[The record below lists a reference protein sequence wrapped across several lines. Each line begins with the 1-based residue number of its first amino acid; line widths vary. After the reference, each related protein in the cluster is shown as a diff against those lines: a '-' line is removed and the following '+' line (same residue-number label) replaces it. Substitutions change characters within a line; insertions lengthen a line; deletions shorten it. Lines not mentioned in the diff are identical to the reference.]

1 MIEEQINALKKEVS
15 YDTRDFTIEIIVK
28 KYSENIE
35 KDANEIFVPEY
46 QRDFVWSQERQSKM
60 IESIILGLPIPS
72 IFVAEDESGRLEI
85 VDGSQRIRTLNAF
98 LCGDLQLINLKK
110 ITSLNDKYYENLAES
125 RQRKFKN
132 TSVSMIVLSEE
143 TTQDMRND
151 LFERIN
157 KGSDILRNM
166 EVRKGI
172 YLGQFTD
179 FLYNDC
185 SKNERFKSMI
195 NLSKSVKNR
204 QEYEELILR
213 FFAFKET
220 YPRFQSFS
228 RNVGL
233 SLDKY
238 IEEKNRTFNPET
250 KKEMT
255 FLFENMVNFVHKNFI
270 YGFSKD
276 QNKETSRMYFEAI
289 SVGVAFALQ
298 THPNLELSRQID
310 PQKNLFINQHFKA
323 QMSSSYRT
331 HATQSIIKRIDF
343 VKETLLKLKK

>member
-1 MIEEQINALKKEVS
+1 MIEEQINSLKKEVS

-28 KYSENIE
+28 KYSEDIE
-35 KDANEIFVPEY
+35 KDKNEIFVPEY

-72 IFVAEDESGRLEI
+72 IFVAEDEYGRLEI

-98 LCGDLQLINLKK
+98 LNGDLQLTNLKK
-110 ITSLNDKYYENLAES
+110 ITSLNDKTYSDLAES

-132 TSVSMIVLSEE
+132 TSVSMIILSED

-172 YLGQFTD
+172 YLGKFTD

-185 SKNERFKSMI
+185 SSNKKFRGMI

-220 YPRFQSFS
+220 YPKFQSFS

-233 SLDKY
+233 SLDNY
-238 IEEKNRTFNPET
+238 IEDKNSVFDDGM
-250 KKEMT
+250 KQEM
-255 FLFENMVNFVHKNFI
+255 LNSFENMINFVHENFI

-276 QNKETSRMYFEAI
+276 KDKETSRMYFEAV
-289 SVGVAFALQ
+289 SVGVAFALEEK
-298 THPNLELSRQID
+298 PNLKLTKKID
-310 PQKNLFINQHFKA
+310 PQKDLFTNFAFKSQINT
-323 QMSSSYRT
+323 SYRT
-331 HATQSIIKRIDF
+331 HATNSIIKRIDF
-343 VKETLLKLKK
+343 IKEKLLELSA